1 LPEIIYAPFWYE
13 ERGFVFLSFKKRL
26 CGLILSDFQSS
37 EIPLITK
44 TPIFKHLNRHLKSVI
59 LKKGKI
65 PPFQQTE
72 QALRDYF
79 SSQLT
84 CFKLPLLLIGTP
96 FQKMVWRALLD
107 IPYGQ
112 TITYQSLAYKLN
124 IPKATRAVAQACK
137 SNPLPIII
145 PCHRVIGKKGLT
157 GYSAGL
163 AWKRFLL
170 NIESLACL

>member
-1 LPEIIYAPFWYE
+1 MPEIIYGHFYHKK
-13 ERGFVFLSFKKRL
+13 RGFVFLSLKGRL
-26 CGLILSDFQSS
+26 CGLILSDFLSAEISS
-37 EIPLITK
+37 LTK
-44 TPIFKHLNRHLKSVI
+44 TPTFRHLKRD
-59 LKKGKI
+59 LKKITLRKKKI
-65 PPFQQTE
+65 LLFEQAE

-79 SSQLT
+79 SSQLFY
-84 CFKLPLLLIGTP
+84 FKLPLLLIGTP
-96 FQKMVWRALLD
+96 FQKMVWKALLD

-124 IPKATRAVAQACK
+124 IPKATRAIAQACR
-137 SNPLPIII
+137 SNPLPIIV